1 MARTKITIA
10 GAGQTGGSI
19 ARRVAERGYAD
30 VVMIDVVDGFAAG
43 KALDLNQAGSLTG
56 YPPSLAGSTGYDESE
71 NSDICVITSGFPRQ
85 PGMSRDDL
93 LLTNKG
99 IVEDVAGRL
108 AERSPNCKF
117 IVLTNPVD
125 AMAQLVHSVTS
136 FPKERVIGQGG
147 ILDSARYRTFIA
159 WELGVSPDDVSGFV
173 LGGHGDA
180 MVPVPRYTSV
190 AGVPV
195 GELLPEDRL
204 DSIIQRTRDG
214 GAEIVK
220 LLQRGSA
227 YEAPGEAVTLMIDA
241 IFLDQKRL
249 FPCSVLLEGEYEIS
263 GTFVGVLVK
272 LGADGYEGL
281 IHLSLTEE
289 ELAALHNSA
298 AGVRELVEIM
308 GV

>member
-1 MARTKITIA
+1 LRAKVTIA

-30 VVMIDVVDGFAAG
+30 VVMVDIVEGFAAG
-43 KALDLNQAGSLTG
+43 KALDLNQAGSLAA
-56 YPPSLAGSTGYDESE
+56 YLPNLVGSNGFDGSE

-93 LLTNKG
+93 LLKNKE
-99 IVEDVAGRL
+99 IVEDVAKQL
-108 AERSPNCKF
+108 AIKSPNCKF

-125 AMAQLVHSVTS
+125 AMAQLVQSVTS

-147 ILDSARYRTFIA
+147 ILDTARYRTFIA
-159 WELGVSPDDVSGFV
+159 WELGVSPEDVSGFV

-180 MVPVPRYTSV
+180 MVPVPRYTAV

-195 GELLPEDRL
+195 GELLPEDRIE
-204 DSIIQRTRDG
+204 SIVQRTRGG

-241 IFLDQKRL
+241 ILLNQKRL
-249 FPCSVLLEGEYEIS
+249 FPCSVLLEGEY
-263 GTFVGVLVK
+263 GVKDTFVGVLVK
-272 LGADGYEGL
+272 LGADGYEQL
-281 IHLSLTEE
+281 IELSLTDD
-289 ELAALHNSA
+289 ELAALHKSA